1 MEFIFHITFW
11 EEDRD
16 RSIVSSSFVDPP
28 RSHCCLEG
36 FNPTM
41 ETSYCHLISKKIML
55 SSWPLLDQALNTYHH
70 LFSR

>member
-55 SSWPLLDQALNTYHH
+55 SS
-70 LFSR
+70 